1 VGGESEVLKKAI
13 MATIPLKRFAT
24 KEDIANAALYL
35 ASEASSYVTGTCLV
49 VDGGLWMTQ
58 GSLYQL
64 QLDSKL

>member
-1 VGGESEVLKKAI
+1 

-35 ASEASSYVTGTCLV
+35 ASGASSYVTGACLV
-49 VDGGLWMTQ
+49 VDGGSWMTQ

-64 QLDSKL
+64 RLDSKL